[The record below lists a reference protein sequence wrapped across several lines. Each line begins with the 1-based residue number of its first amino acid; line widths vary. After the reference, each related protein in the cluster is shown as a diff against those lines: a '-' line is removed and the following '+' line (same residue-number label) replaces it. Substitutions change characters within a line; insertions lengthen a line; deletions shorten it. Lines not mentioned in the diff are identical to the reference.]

1 MKRLEKKIVLGNGKY
16 VYATVEEAVFN
27 HADKAIKAFAKR
39 CENSLAWTQ
48 NGYDLED
55 YIQVGRMEVI
65 KMFDVYDE
73 VHTFSS
79 MFNTR
84 LDQLYIYLLR
94 YYGNQKRSME
104 DRDIEKNGEKRVSYK
119 PLSLQSMYDE
129 DKEYSEV
136 IGFLHDDMINVD
148 YKYAIESCLHNM
160 DETDKQI
167 LAFLIEESEAKFDFA
182 KRIGMSRPTLDK
194 KIKQIRQI
202 LKSKLEI
209 A

>member
-1 MKRLEKKIVLGNGKY
+1 MKRLEKKIVLTNGKF
-16 VYATVEEAVFN
+16 VMATVEEAVFK
-27 HADKAIKAFAKR
+27 HADQAIRAFAKR
-39 CENSLAWTQ
+39 TYESLAWTQ

-55 YIQVGRMEVI
+55 YIQVARMEVI

-104 DRDIEKNGEKRVSYK
+104 DRDIEKNGNKRVSYGAV
-119 PLSLQSMYDE
+119 SLQSTYDE
-129 DKEYSEV
+129 DQEHADV
-136 IGFLHDDMINVD
+136 IGFLDEDLVNVD
-148 YKYAIESCLHNM
+148 YKLALEACLHKM
-160 DETDKQI
+160 DEVEKQI
-167 LAFLIEESEAKFDFA
+167 LAFLIEENEAKFDFA

-194 KIKQIRQI
+194 KIKQVREL
-202 LKSKLEI
+202 LKSHLEI